1 MKKILLF
8 LGIFILFSLPVY
20 ADKLLKNGFIN
31 KNLSY
36 AKDQN
41 INDPSNTIVI
51 IYNHGQDKHD
61 ARLNNCSWKNN
72 LRNSVSLLDTKVNE
86 KQIMVYNFCSNDTE
100 GDDKNLWNK
109 KKFKPPYK
117 GKPKLEK
124 RLDANLG
131 LINKFVNM
139 GVPNKQII
147 LTGHSCGG
155 WMTLMLMSRYSDK
168 VGGAISYMPAC
179 YGKLTKNFKVKKI
192 GVEKALEKFKKKD
205 GSGPADMRQ
214 AQINEIKKSKNLP
227 VLVFTHPKDPFD
239 GLLSDWVEEIPGVKR
254 IIISE
259 GKKVN
264 GKTCS
269 RIGINDGKKWKE
281 AVKNMHY
288 INWADCFQYFNPL
301 IIEYIKAR
309 TL

>member
-1 MKKILLF
+1 MKKLFIILITFFLF
-8 LGIFILFSLPVY
+8 TNLTF
-20 ADKLLKNGFIN
+20 ADKLLKSGFIN

-36 AKDQN
+36 AKDQSISDPLN
-41 INDPSNTIVI
+41 IIII

-61 ARLNNCSWKNN
+61 AKLKNCSWKNN
-72 LRNSVSLLDTKVNE
+72 LRNSVSLLDVKING
-86 KQIMVYNFCSNDTE
+86 KQIMVYNFCSNNTG
-100 GDDKNLWNK
+100 GDDRNLWNK

-117 GKPKLEK
+117 GKTKLEK
-124 RLDANLG
+124 RLNANLD

-155 WMTLMLMSRYSDK
+155 WMTLMLMSKHPDK

-179 YGKLTKNFKVKKI
+179 YGKLTKDFKVKKF
-192 GVEKALEKFKKKD
+192 GVKKALEKFKKKD

-227 VLVFTHPKDPFD
+227 ALVFTHPKDPFD
-239 GLLSDWVEEIPGVKR
+239 GLLSDWVEQIPGVKR

-259 GKKVN
+259 GSKVN
-264 GKTCS
+264 GKICS
-269 RIGINDGKKWKE
+269 RIGINNGKKWKE
-281 AVKNMHY
+281 RVKNMHY
-288 INWADCFQYFNPL
+288 INWADCFQYYNPI
-301 IIEYIKAR
+301 IIEFIKKR
-309 TL
+309 I